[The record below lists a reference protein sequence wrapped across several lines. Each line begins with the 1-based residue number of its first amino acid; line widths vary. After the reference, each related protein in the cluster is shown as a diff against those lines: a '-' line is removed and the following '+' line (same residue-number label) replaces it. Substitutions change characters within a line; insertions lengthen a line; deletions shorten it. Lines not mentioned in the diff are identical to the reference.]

1 VAHEAGVVAQ
11 HGFALGREDVVKSGD
26 TDGRGQIQ
34 SCIAQ
39 RAFHLAY
46 QPIVHLETGH
56 VTGVEALCRF
66 EDGTPPEQRFQE
78 SEKLGL
84 SADLDLAIIGCA
96 LADLPRLPNG
106 YLSIN
111 LSPSTL
117 LDGRVA
123 DVLLAPDVPARRI
136 ILEVTEHARITD
148 YEKAQELLGTL
159 RARGIRLA
167 VDDAGAGYATFRHI
181 LSLRPDIIK
190 MDRSITQDI
199 DADTARR
206 ALATALATFGA
217 EIGATVIAEGV
228 ETSGE
233 ILALRRAGIHRA
245 QGFALAAPAPLPV
258 APIGYE
264 PPSAYAVLDLRTNE
278 SAVEDHEAAR
288 SLTLRMLRDAVN
300 AGRSAQAAIEEAVSA
315 GRALGVTWEEMADI
329 MGMTRQGVSKRYGRG
344 RQQ

>member
-1 VAHEAGVVAQ
+1 MVV
-11 HGFALGREDVVKSGD
+11 LSGRCLVTPGAADSRAE
-26 TDGRGQIQ
+26 IE

-39 RAFHLAY
+39 RSFHLAY

-66 EDGTPPEQRFQE
+66 EDGASPEQRFQE
-78 SEKLGL
+78 CERVGL
-84 SADLDLAIIGCA
+84 AADLDLAIIGCA
-96 LADLPRLPNG
+96 LADLSRLPNG

-117 LDGRVA
+117 LDERIA
-123 DVLLAPDVPARRI
+123 DILLAPEVPPRRI
-136 ILEVTEHARITD
+136 ALEVTEHARITD
-148 YEKAQELLGTL
+148 YEKAQELLHTL
-159 RARGIRLA
+159 RERGIRLA

-181 LSLRPDIIK
+181 LTLRPDIIK

-217 EIGATVIAEGV
+217 DIGATVIAEGV
-228 ETSGE
+228 ETSAE

-264 PPSAYAVLDLRTNE
+264 PPSANAVLDLRTE
-278 SAVEDHEAAR
+278 KSPGQDQQATR
-288 SLTLRMLRDAVN
+288 SLSLRMLQEAVD
-300 AGRSAQAAIEEAVSA
+300 AGRSAQASIEEAVSA
-315 GRALGVTWEEMADI
+315 GRAAGVTWEEMAEI